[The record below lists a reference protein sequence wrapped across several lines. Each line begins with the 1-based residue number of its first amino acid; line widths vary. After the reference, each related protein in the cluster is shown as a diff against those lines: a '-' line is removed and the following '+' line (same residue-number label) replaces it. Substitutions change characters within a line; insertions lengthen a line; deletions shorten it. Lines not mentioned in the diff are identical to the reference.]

1 MVNKEQY
8 FDLTD
13 TYSKEHLGNRC
24 LEAGCLISL
33 RWMQIGLSVLQSDF
47 CATPS
52 LGRPAMLCDLCSTC
66 SEVDGMSH
74 LHSLV
79 LD

>member
-1 MVNKEQY
+1 MVNQEQY
-8 FDLTD
+8 FDLPD
-13 TYSKEHLGNRC
+13 IYSKEHLGNKLRSQISDLTKQADADC
-24 LEAGCLISL
+24 LCFIV
-33 RWMQIGLSVLQSDF
+33 IF
-47 CATPS
+47 ATPS